1 MILAVYRDNARL
13 SDSLSACNF
22 LGYKGSF
29 KSVLPVL
36 ISILPDLT
44 DYTLFLLSAHPP
56 STTKAHKEVLFIS
69 AMRLAVVH
77 LIVSPPSHPPHRDC
91 TPKMS
96 FDLTNVHDLTGRV
109 IKTQHITGGS
119 YGDVWKGTYTLIGGR
134 SVIVR
139 CGVDFQFMTYLTHI
153 AAGSHEDHKVNS
165 VSRQSI
171 CRTSKTGKSFYLT
184 WKLVNQFN
192 VSRGSCEN
200 QEYGVHVFILTWPNL
215 LVSLMR
221 LRKNINFPV
230 WYLCSMRTEISWIT

>member
-77 LIVSPPSHPPHRDC
+77 LIVSPPRIHP
-91 TPKMS
+91 TVTVLPKCLSISQTCMTS
-96 FDLTNVHDLTGRV
+96 QEGLLRLSISPVDPTETYGRAP
-109 IKTQHITGGS
+109 
-119 YGDVWKGTYTLIGGR
+119 
-134 SVIVR
+134 
-139 CGVDFQFMTYLTHI
+139 TH
-153 AAGSHEDHKVNS
+153 
-165 VSRQSI
+165 
-171 CRTSKTGKSFYLT
+171 
-184 WKLVNQFN
+184 
-192 VSRGSCEN
+192 
-200 QEYGVHVFILTWPNL
+200 
-215 LVSLMR
+215 
-221 LRKNINFPV
+221 
-230 WYLCSMRTEISWIT
+230 